1 MILIPI
7 HTQLIYSIY
16 FNLINDILYLV
27 YSNKKNSITLYNVIN
42 NKKIKEIQNDHTG
55 YITNLRYYLDKIN
68 KKDLILSISSYNN
81 NIKLWNIDNNNIKK
95 YFLNNSNIIHNSS
108 CIVYSIE
115 NI

>member
-81 NIKLWNIDNNNIKK
+81 NIKLWNIDNNNII
-95 YFLNNSNIIHNSS
+95 FH
-108 CIVYSIE
+108 
-115 NI
+115 